1 MAYGIELLIALVMMV
16 VSYAISYTLMPRPER
31 NDAVAGNMEVPTAE
45 AGKNIPVIF
54 GTILI
59 KDTNVIDYFDPQI
72 DAIKRGGGGG
82 K

>member
-1 MAYGIELLIALVMMV
+1 MGFGMELLIALVMMV
-16 VSYAISYTLMPRPER
+16 VSYAISYTLTPRPER

-72 DAIKRGGGGG
+72 DAIKRSTGGG

>member
-1 MAYGIELLIALVMMV
+1 MGYGIELLIALVMMV

-31 NDAVAGNMEVPTAE
+31 NDAVAGSLDVPTAE

-59 KDTNVIDYFDPQI
+59 KDTNVIDYFDPQV
-72 DAIKRGGGGG
+72 DAIKRAAGGG

>member
-1 MAYGIELLIALVMMV
+1 MGYGIELLIALVMMV

-31 NDAVAGNMEVPTAE
+31 NDAVAGSLDVPTAE

-72 DAIKRGGGGG
+72 DAIKHGGGGG